1 MVALTV
7 HDLVTLPALAA
18 AAPRIVSGNP
28 DRGVRWVHTSEI
40 FDIATLLKGGEA
52 LLTSG
57 LGLVGANESRLRA
70 YARSLREIDVGA
82 LLFEVGRTFS
92 EVPPAII
99 DELRES
105 PVALVRLDGVVPFID
120 ITEAAHRLI
129 LDAESMSLRASDR
142 ATTRFMEVLLNGGG
156 IAGILG
162 SIDDLTGAPAA
173 FIDSEG
179 REIAASGTVPQYARE
194 LERPVEVFGE
204 RRGSIRSAAAVTA
217 DHRVI
222 IDRGAAAMALE
233 LTRSGPTM
241 PTRRY
246 AHEQL
251 LQSLLSGDISV
262 TELEARA
269 RSLGIVIGPASA
281 VVAVACFIAPGRGID
296 DGYVHLVDTV
306 PRAFGPS
313 IIGRVG
319 HSVVFISALD
329 RSQSLD
335 SVRSTLTRVTT
346 VPSGLFR
353 SVTAG
358 EIVDTWGDV
367 PSSLRAALDAAT
379 LAPLL
384 GQNSVMLAEDTA
396 LFRLLRTIDDASGL
410 DDFVTAQLGAVLEF
424 DARRGSEL
432 LSTLIE
438 LFRAGGSRTA
448 AARALGIRRQTLYD
462 RIDRLES
469 LLGADA
475 LTDSARAVTLH
486 VATLAWAITTR
497 TARAPVGVS
506 DRARRSAY
514 SAESS
519 SR

>member
-1 MVALTV
+1 MSLTV

-18 AAPRIVSGNP
+18 AAPQIVSGSP
-28 DRGVRWVHTSEI
+28 GRAVRWVHTSEI

-57 LGLVGANESRLRA
+57 LGLVGANEARLRA

-92 EVPPAII
+92 EVPPVII
-99 DELRES
+99 DELSES

-156 IAGILG
+156 VAAILG
-162 SIDDLTGAPAA
+162 SIEELTGAPAA
-173 FIDSEG
+173 FIDSQG
-179 REIAASGTVPQYARE
+179 REIAATGTVPQNARE

-217 DHRVI
+217 DNRII

-246 AHEQL
+246 AHEQM
-251 LQSLLSGDISV
+251 LQSLLSADISV
-262 TELEARA
+262 TELEARG
-269 RSLGIVIGPASA
+269 RSLGIVIGPTST
-281 VVAVACFIAPGRGID
+281 VVAVACTVAPGRGID
-296 DGYVHLVDTV
+296 DGYVHLMDAV
-306 PRAFGPS
+306 PREFGPS

-319 HSVVFISALD
+319 HSITFVCALD
-329 RSQSLD
+329 SSQQVD
-335 SVRSTLTRVTT
+335 VVRSRLTRATT
-346 VPSGLFR
+346 TPGGLFR

-358 EIVDTWGDV
+358 EIVETWADV
-367 PSSLRAALDAAT
+367 PSSLRAALDAAA

-384 GQNSVMLAEDTA
+384 GANAVMLAEDTA
-396 LFRLLRTIDDASGL
+396 LFRLLQSVDGTGAL

-424 DARRGSEL
+424 DARRGSDL
-432 LSTLIE
+432 LHTLIE
-438 LFRAGGSRTA
+438 LFRAGGSRAA
-448 AARALGIRRQTLYD
+448 AARALSIRRQTLYD
-462 RIDRLES
+462 RIERLES
-469 LLGADA
+469 LLGAGVLSDP
-475 LTDSARAVTLH
+475 ARTITLH
-486 VATLAWAITTR
+486 VATLAWTMTTR
-497 TARAPVGVS
+497 TARVPVALPG
-506 DRARRSAY
+506 RAARSGY
-514 SAESS
+514 STASKL
-519 SR
+519 R